1 MCQIQSTNI
10 YKKIISSSKMKV
22 LSNQHILSRTEF
34 SDIQSRL
41 INKFDEID
49 IRIIGDQVVLNIPN
63 NLKLLISKKQV
74 SGIKA

>member
-22 LSNQHILSRTEF
+22 LSNQHILSRMEF

-74 SGIKA
+74 SAIKA

>member
-1 MCQIQSTNI
+1 
-10 YKKIISSSKMKV
+10 MKV
-22 LSNQHILSRTEF
+22 LSNQHILSRMEF

-63 NLKLLISKKQV
+63 NLKLLIGKKSIPV
-74 SGIKA
+74 IKA

>member
-74 SGIKA
+74 SGFKA